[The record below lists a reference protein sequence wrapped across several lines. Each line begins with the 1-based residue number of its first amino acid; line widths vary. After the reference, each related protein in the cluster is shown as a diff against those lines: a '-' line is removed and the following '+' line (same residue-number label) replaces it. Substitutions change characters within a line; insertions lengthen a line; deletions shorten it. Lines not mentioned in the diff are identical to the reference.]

1 MRANKPPA
9 LRNPVIIRELAG
21 HAAMG
26 TALGLLLSFAMLLN
40 DAFGLGTLISHG
52 ADAGTITVI
61 FVGTFTLVLAVGATL
76 TGFVFTMME
85 ER

>member
-9 LRNPVIIRELAG
+9 MRNPVIIRELAG

-26 TALGLLLSFAMLLN
+26 AALGLLLSFAMILN
-40 DAFGLGTLISHG
+40 DALGLGTLISHG
-52 ADAGTITVI
+52 ADAGTITAI
-61 FVGTFTLVLAVGATL
+61 FVGTFTLAFAVGATL

>member
-9 LRNPVIIRELAG
+9 RRNPRIIRELAG

-26 TALGLLLSFAMLLN
+26 AALGLAFSFAMLLN
-40 DAFGLGTLISHG
+40 DAFGLRTLISHG
-52 ADAGTITVI
+52 ADARTITVI
-61 FVGTFTLVLAVGATL
+61 FVGTFTVALAVGATL

>member
-1 MRANKPPA
+1 MSVNKPPA
-9 LRNPVIIRELAG
+9 LRNPVIMRELAG

-26 TALGLLLSFAMLLN
+26 SGLGLVFSLAVILT

-52 ADAGTITVI
+52 ADARTIAVI
-61 FVGTFTLVLAVGATL
+61 FVGTFTLALAVGATL
-76 TGFVFTMME
+76 TGLVLTMME